1 MRRYVL
7 CVGKSGVG
15 SPGGV
20 PLGVYPDTLAAMEAR
35 PSRCGWDTVPRTD
48 LGGNAVLWR
57 DAFHDDPEPG
67 DYYAVYQVEAPEAA
81 PPLTP
86 ADRGAALAEIQKLV
100 QWAKHTSL
108 RSWAAPMERLCW
120 LLGLTPEERGFVQAI
135 SGDAKEAGASL
146 PAFVDWLAD
155 QGREGERRFV
165 QLAAFQ
171 RGIEAERRRTKEV
184 LMRSMERQ
192 TERDRVMEIIPVPL
206 RDVCEIA
213 GGGREEWAGEAEAS

>member
-146 PAFVDWLAD
+146 PAFVDWRTRGGK
-155 QGREGERRFV
+155 GRGGSCNWRRSS
-165 QLAAFQ
+165 
-171 RGIEAERRRTKEV
+171 EASRR
-184 LMRSMERQ
+184 S
-192 TERDRVMEIIPVPL
+192 
-206 RDVCEIA
+206 
-213 GGGREEWAGEAEAS
+213 GGGQKKC